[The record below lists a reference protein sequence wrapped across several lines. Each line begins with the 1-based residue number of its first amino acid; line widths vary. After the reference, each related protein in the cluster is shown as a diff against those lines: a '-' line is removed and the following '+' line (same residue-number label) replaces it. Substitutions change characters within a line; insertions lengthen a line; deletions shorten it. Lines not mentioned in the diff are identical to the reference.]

1 MRLYNDIT
9 KSIDTTLL
17 AAIYVALMGQTIDL
31 MSFASLVCLQI
42 SLNQMISS
50 KGSPS
55 IITNEYLWSA
65 SHPHYQGWIFMNSAW
80 FPCEFDDIGMIDWMI
95 IDNYLISFSWTRSTV
110 KVSFSSVT
118 ERERESERAPC
129 SQCDQFTSL
138 NFLLCVFRKLAND
151 NAGNILVTSV
161 HS

>member
-1 MRLYNDIT
+1 MWLHN
-9 KSIDTTLL
+9 KSKHNSKLL

-31 MSFASLVCLQI
+31 MSFVSLVCLQI

-55 IITNEYLWSA
+55 IITNEYSWGA
-65 SHPHYQGWIFMNSAW
+65 SHPRYQGCIFMNSAW
-80 FPCEFDDIGMIDWMI
+80 FTCEVDDLGMIDWMI

-118 ERERESERAPC
+118 HTQREREREKERKRESERAPVV
-129 SQCDQFTSL
+129 
-138 NFLLCVFRKLAND
+138 NVINLL
-151 NAGNILVTSV
+151 
-161 HS
+161 H